1 MSTATDP
8 LHSIRKNARVTYG
21 MSLRWFREV
30 FAEPLGLTIMLAI
43 KPLVW
48 YVLFGSLF
56 EQVSQLPQF
65 PVSDYQP
72 YILPGIIVMMGLE
85 YMTIAGSCVVE
96 DLQEGFLQK
105 MWAAPIDK
113 SSIVFGRVI
122 VMAALNALQMV
133 ALFVIAF
140 AAGLTVET
148 GVAGLAM
155 ILLMASLMVG
165 TMSALS
171 ILVAYSVKQEFSFG
185 VIASFFVLPVLFVSN
200 AFMPTSLMPDW
211 LGTLA
216 ELNPVSIITDG
227 MRALIIDGWVMDDLL
242 PALVLLVASLVI
254 SVAVT
259 SFALTRAIER
269 N

>member
-1 MSTATDP
+1 
-8 LHSIRKNARVTYG
+8 
-21 MSLRWFREV
+21 V

-56 EQVSQLPQF
+56 GQIADLPQF
-65 PVSDYQP
+65 PVSDYQS
-72 YILPGIIVMMGLE
+72 YILPGIIVMLGLE

-113 SSIVFGRVI
+113 SSVVFGRVI
-122 VMAALNALQMV
+122 VMALLNGLQMV
-133 ALFVIAF
+133 ALFIIAF
-140 AAGLTVET
+140 AAGLTIET
-148 GVAGLAM
+148 GIAGLLV
-155 ILLMASLMVG
+155 IFLMASLMVG
-165 TMSALS
+165 TMSSLS
-171 ILVAYSVKQEFSFG
+171 ILIAYTVKQEFSFG

-216 ELNPVSIITDG
+216 ELNPISIVTDG
-227 MRALIIDGWVMDDLL
+227 MRTLIIDGWVMDSLL
-242 PALVLLVASLVI
+242 PTMTLLVVSLVV
-254 SVAVT
+254 SMAVT
-259 SFALTRAIER
+259 SFALSRAIER
-269 N
+269 S